1 MKTLQQIKEIMVT
14 ENNIGM
20 YSTYNGRDYVVLKML
35 LEPLI
40 TKFTNIWLKYQKI
53 GILIN

>member
-20 YSTYNGRDYVVLKML
+20 YSTYNGRDYVVAKDA
-35 LEPLI
+35 I
-40 TKFTNIWLKYQKI
+40 RTFNNKIYKYMT
-53 GILIN
+53 